1 MISKIFGNNYK
12 AFESFE
18 FDLAPIT
25 VLLGANSCGKS
36 ALINLLLMLSQT
48 ADNIN
53 NSDSALRLNGNKVG
67 MGEALNLIRG
77 KNEKTSIDIGFEF
90 SNKTEFDTTQGLT
103 TESIIERYYYLF
115 RTAEH
120 IFRRQRTIKNN
131 NEFNNEYLSNIDKYM
146 FKIADGNNEKY
157 YNELY
162 SSLSDSIKKY
172 RKISTNLSI
181 EDQKDSFIDRFS
193 ESDYFLKNVS
203 YVRLKE
209 WLLELE
215 KLKHE
220 ELNPK
225 EICYKFKYIDAIGEL
240 EISSFKIK
248 NLNEK
253 TIIHV
258 IKKDGFKQLEIKS
271 DIFNEKTLAISEPLI
286 RKNLNFKSLSLIDAN
301 QKTLKENP
309 YAEGV
314 INVINKVTNVLIR
327 ELKETKINHV
337 SPLRAFPRRYY
348 LLEKSAQHTFLNA
361 LEGTDLAEIL
371 KKREDI
377 KNKINLHLAVFD
389 LAIDVEKVN
398 DIIHKI
404 TVTQGAVNLELTD
417 VGFGI
422 SQVIPIIVQAYLC
435 PPESTTIIEQPE
447 IHLHPKMQAWL
458 TDALVKIAINENKKF
473 IIETHSESIIRRL
486 RLRLVDTKS
495 NLELQHLKIYHLERN
510 SHTCTTTINEVA
522 LTEYGDIEW
531 PKGFMDIEIEDT
543 IKIQAYKASLKS
555 LK

>member
-1 MISKIFGNNYK
+1 M
-12 AFESFE
+12 
-18 FDLAPIT
+18 
-25 VLLGANSCGKS
+25 
-36 ALINLLLMLSQT
+36 
-48 ADNIN
+48 
-53 NSDSALRLNGNKVG
+53 
-67 MGEALNLIRG
+67 
-77 KNEKTSIDIGFEF
+77 
-90 SNKTEFDTTQGLT
+90 
-103 TESIIERYYYLF
+103 
-115 RTAEH
+115 
-120 IFRRQRTIKNN
+120 
-131 NEFNNEYLSNIDKYM
+131 
-146 FKIADGNNEKY
+146 
-157 YNELY
+157 
-162 SSLSDSIKKY
+162 
-172 RKISTNLSI
+172 
-181 EDQKDSFIDRFS
+181 
-193 ESDYFLKNVS
+193 
-203 YVRLKE
+203 
-209 WLLELE
+209 
-215 KLKHE
+215 
-220 ELNPK
+220 
-225 EICYKFKYIDAIGEL
+225 
-240 EISSFKIK
+240 
-248 NLNEK
+248 
-253 TIIHV
+253 

-286 RKNLNFKSLSLIDAN
+286 RKNLNFKSLSLIDTN

-447 IHLHPKMQAWL
+447 IHLHPQMQAWL

-486 RLRLVDTKS
+486 RLRLVDKKS

-510 SHTCTTTINEVA
+510 SHTCSTTINEVA

-555 LK
+555 SK

>member
-258 IKKDGFKQLEIKS
+258 IKK
-271 DIFNEKTLAISEPLI
+271 TV
-286 RKNLNFKSLSLIDAN
+286 LNS
-301 QKTLKENP
+301 
-309 YAEGV
+309 
-314 INVINKVTNVLIR
+314 
-327 ELKETKINHV
+327 
-337 SPLRAFPRRYY
+337 
-348 LLEKSAQHTFLNA
+348 
-361 LEGTDLAEIL
+361 
-371 KKREDI
+371 
-377 KNKINLHLAVFD
+377 
-389 LAIDVEKVN
+389 
-398 DIIHKI
+398 
-404 TVTQGAVNLELTD
+404 
-417 VGFGI
+417 
-422 SQVIPIIVQAYLC
+422 
-435 PPESTTIIEQPE
+435 
-447 IHLHPKMQAWL
+447 
-458 TDALVKIAINENKKF
+458 
-473 IIETHSESIIRRL
+473 
-486 RLRLVDTKS
+486 
-495 NLELQHLKIYHLERN
+495 
-510 SHTCTTTINEVA
+510 
-522 LTEYGDIEW
+522 
-531 PKGFMDIEIEDT
+531 
-543 IKIQAYKASLKS
+543 
-555 LK
+555 